1 MTLALSLVLLAFC
14 LLFAALPLLRWL
26 TPVEPSPLKLM
37 LFSALLSPAL
47 AAGLHGLF
55 ALGLGAS
62 GARWGTLVLL
72 AALFFVPQA
81 RALRRAPLGRA
92 AWLAVGCA
100 LLAAG
105 WLAALLFGSAGAMR
119 LGHDGLGWQVGLA
132 QYLLAG
138 GALEQPWLAG
148 APLQCSPLAAWLVA
162 GLAALTGLGPAWIFA
177 ALASWSCALVLLCLH
192 LWSAALWRS
201 GRADVGVILLALF
214 GWGTWSWWSPLPEIG
229 GGWAV
234 ALARVTHAEPGAV
247 LHSGMAWIRGGPGVL
262 ALAYGFG
269 GLYAGTHALR
279 HGAAPWPLLA
289 GICLALCLGVHP
301 LLGVALVVV
310 HLTVLWVAAL
320 SGGPRGAVLR
330 RSLGEFGLPLIP
342 AILLSLRFS
351 VGTTPQR
358 VLTPEVAGAALV
370 PGLGL
375 LALALFGGY
384 LALRGGGP
392 GPGANGDARLSRVD
406 RRTLVLQLVLMVACL
421 SLVGCY
427 ADGVHKDHALFLRAQ
442 GLGLAVLGAG
452 IFALRLDSLRRAPL
466 LVLPLALAL
475 LLVTSGMRVA
485 HWSQGVHQRLA
496 GTSFGISDPRGHL
509 RHQGKTPR
517 SLALQQL
524 RELELAPRT
533 VLALRNKVPAER
545 LPPEP
550 GISMAGIPAGL
561 PLLVDL
567 DGGDL
572 AKERSARLKEVLM
585 GRMHSAANL
594 SAFLLVP
601 GRDVLLLVDE
611 VDREAS
617 APGFAP
623 GGPRGVD
630 RVLESSGLQRVV
642 DLDGCALYLWREK

>member
-26 TPVEPSPLKLM
+26 TPVEPSALKLM

-55 ALGLGAS
+55 ALGLGAN

-148 APLQCSPLAAWLVA
+148 VPLQCSPLAAWLVS
-162 GLAALTGLGPAWIFA
+162 GLAALTGFGPAWIFA

-214 GWGTWSWWSPLPEIG
+214 GWGAWSWWSPLPGIG

-234 ALARVTHAEPGAV
+234 AMARVTHAEPGAV

-310 HLTVLWVAAL
+310 HLIVLWVAAL

-358 VLTPEVAGAALV
+358 VLTPDVASAALA

-375 LALALFGGY
+375 LALALIGGY
-384 LALRGGGP
+384 LALRGGGL
-392 GPGANGDARLSRVD
+392 GPGVNGDAPLSRVD
-406 RRTLVLQLVLMVACL
+406 RRTLVLQLVLMAACL
-421 SLVGCY
+421 SLVGYCV
-427 ADGVHKDHALFLRAQ
+427 DGVHQDHALFFRAQ

-452 IFALRLDSLRRAPL
+452 IFTLRLDSLRRAPL

-485 HWSQGVHQRLA
+485 YWSQGVHQRLA
-496 GTSFGISDPRGHL
+496 GIAFGISDPRGHL

-517 SLALQQL
+517 SLALQQI

-533 VLALRNKVPAER
+533 VLALRNEVPAER

-561 PLLVDL
+561 SLLVDL
-567 DGGDL
+567 DGVDL

-585 GRMHSAANL
+585 GRMNSGANL
-594 SAFLLVP
+594 SAFLMVP

-623 GGPRGVD
+623 GVPRGVD